1 MKNNFYFGK
10 HCIQKT
16 TRKNA
21 KEHYQNGGDVIV
33 TTKQGYFILNACCKT
48 GFDKQITNLHY
59 WHSGPFGYYAIPN
72 A

>member
-1 MKNNFYFGK
+1 MKTYFNFK
-10 HCIQKT
+10 NQRIEKT

-21 KEHYQNGGDVIV
+21 KEHFQSGGDVIV
-33 TTKQGYFILNACCKT
+33 TTKQGFFILHSCCKT
-48 GFDKQITNLHY
+48 SFDKQLANLHY